1 MQKPELNEHIQK
13 MLYKSKYVI
22 NESPI
27 YRAVMDDKSF
37 DPIPEG
43 WNMKEAE
50 GAISPASG
58 QTSASTAPDP
68 AAQPVGTAAPTQP
81 TPDPAAAP
89 QGTATTAAP
98 APEPVPSPAP
108 AMDATSA
115 PIAPAPDLGP
125 SKEELQKKVMEYQL
139 DAMRGMSRKMD
150 ELEGLVLSLN
160 SQLAQFSKEVEKVKE
175 PTDVEKFDNR
185 KMDSHPYYFN
195 LNDMWNNNTF
205 QGRMDSMNSKGIVKT
220 QDGGY
225 MADFDQLPKLSP
237 YEVKDS
243 FDKF

>member
-1 MQKPELNEHIQK
+1 MQKTQLNEHIKK
-13 MLYKSKYVI
+13 MLYKSEYVI
-22 NESPI
+22 SESPI

-58 QTSASTAPDP
+58 QTSASSAPDP

-89 QGTATTAAP
+89 QGNATPAAEP
-98 APEPVPSPAP
+98 APSPAP
-108 AMDATSA
+108 PTAA
-115 PIAPAPDLGP
+115 PSPVAPAPDLGP
-125 SKEELQKKVMEYQL
+125 TKEELQKKVMEYQL

-185 KMDSHPYYFN
+185 KLDSHPYYFN

-205 QGRMDSMNSKGIVKT
+205 QGRMDSMNSKGMIKT
-220 QDGGY
+220 EDGY
-225 MADFDQLPKLSP
+225 MADFDQLPKLSQ